1 MTGTSLAITTK
12 QYIWSLPDLQEK
24 LDAFFVLMT
33 FLNAMTDLIEISSIF
48 SGGPNAMDLGTNG

>member
-1 MTGTSLAITTK
+1 
-12 QYIWSLPDLQEK
+12 
-24 LDAFFVLMT
+24 MT